1 MKYRFAALLLAVF
14 CLSLFTGCASVRALE
29 RSRISPEPAAK
40 NVQISKEDAIDIAL
54 GHAELTEDQVSF
66 LFADFGYDD
75 GRPEFDVDFHYDGW
89 EYDYEI
95 HAETGKILRSERD
108 FEERKPTA
116 PPATEVPVA
125 AQPPVTEAPVVA
137 QPAEPTAP
145 AEKALLTKDEARDIA
160 LKHAGLSAADVS
172 RLRVEFDYDD
182 GRPEYDVDFRHGN
195 YEYDYEIHAETG
207 KIITS
212 DKDWDD

>member
-14 CLSLFTGCASVRALE
+14 CLSLFTGCASVRALDQ
-29 RSRISPEPAAK
+29 SRISPEPAAK
-40 NVQISKEDAIDIAL
+40 NVQISKEDAIAIAL

-66 LFADFGYDD
+66 LYADFGYDD

-95 HAETGKILRSERD
+95 HAETGAILRSER
-108 FEERKPTA
+108 ELEGRKPTS
-116 PPATEVPVA
+116 PPATEEPVA
-125 AQPPVTEAPVVA
+125 TQPPV
-137 QPAEPTAP
+137 EPTAP